1 MSHFSTVTEA
11 YAQAWARRR
20 VFVPLYMALRL
31 MAYALIAP
39 GMAATINLAVSLSN
53 QPALTDQDIAY
64 FILTPVGFLATLIVL
79 SILLAVEVMSFAV
92 MSTSLRYDGPDRW
105 RSSWAA
111 FGFVVSHFKELLVFG
126 LLFVVRVLLLIA
138 PFALAAGVIMLWV
151 TGDYDINYYLTYKP
165 PSFLA
170 AAGIVAVILLA
181 LALVLLLRLS
191 SWALALHLVLFEGI
205 RPSEAFVESRSRMQ
219 GKQTRLKIELVIWVA
234 LRLAISVAIAFVA
247 GLAINL
253 IPITE
258 GHLKSALTF
267 SMAIVLLWGLA
278 GIVLSAVALGALAV
292 LLDGFFG
299 GQRMQAAETSGGGG
313 LRLQLAVTVGVG
325 AVAVIGGIW
334 MGNGLLEAVEA
345 DDEVE
350 IIAHRGA
357 AGSRPENT
365 MASVVKAIGDG
376 ADWVEIDVQETADGE
391 VVVMHDSDFMKLAGV
406 NLTIWDA
413 TMADLTEIDIGSWF
427 DPAYSDERAP
437 TLHEVLQAARG
448 TSKVLIELKYYGHD
462 VDLENRVVAI
472 VEELGMQDQIALM
485 SLKYPAVLKMRGLRP
500 DWRTGVLAATAVG
513 DLTALEGDF
522 LAVNAGMANV
532 SMVNATDAAGKD
544 LYVWTVNDPLQMSK
558 MISLGVDGLITDE
571 PALARQVLEFRAG
584 LTPTERMLLWMSE
597 ELGLDLS
604 TGDYRDS
611 SP

>member
-1 MSHFSTVTEA
+1 MSHYSTVTEA

-31 MAYALIAP
+31 LAYALIAP
-39 GMAATINLAVSLSN
+39 GMAATINLAVSLSD

-64 FILTPVGFLATLIVL
+64 FILTPVGFVATLAVL
-79 SILLAVEVMSFAV
+79 SLLLAVEVLSFSV
-92 MSTSLRYDGPDRW
+92 MSTSLRYDSTDRV
-105 RSSWAA
+105 RTSLAA
-111 FGFVVSHFKELLVFG
+111 FGFVLSHVKDLLIFG
-126 LLFVVRVLLLIA
+126 LLFVLRVLALVA
-138 PFALAAGVIMLWV
+138 PFALVAGVIMLWV
-151 TGDYDINYYLTYKP
+151 TGDYDINYYLTYTP

-170 AAGIVAVILLA
+170 AVGIVAVILLA
-181 LALVLLLRLS
+181 LAIVLLLRLS
-191 SWALALHLVLFEGI
+191 SWAVALHLVLFEDV
-205 RPSEAFVESRSRMQ
+205 RPRDAFAASKTRMQ

-234 LRLAISVAIAFVA
+234 VRLAISFGIAFVA
-247 GLAINL
+247 GLCINL

-278 GIVLSAVALGALAV
+278 ALVLSAVSLGALAV
-292 LLDGFFG
+292 LLDGFFEG
-299 GQRMQAAETSGGGG
+299 KRLQAPAASGGSN
-313 LRLQLAVTVGVG
+313 LNARLALTVAVG
-325 AVAVIGGIW
+325 AVALVGGVW
-334 MGNGLLEAVEA
+334 MGNGLIEAVEA

-365 MASVVKAIGDG
+365 MASIIKAIGDK

-413 TMADLTEIDIGSWF
+413 TMADLAEIDIGSWF

-437 TLHEVLQAARG
+437 TLREVLQAARG
-448 TSKVLIELKYYGHD
+448 KSKVLIELKYYGHD

-472 VEELGMQDQIALM
+472 VEELGMQDQIATM
-485 SLKYPAVLKMRGLRP
+485 SLKYPAVQKMLSLRP
-500 DWRTGVLAATAVG
+500 DWRAGVLAATAVG
-513 DLTALEGDF
+513 DLTALDGDF

-532 SMVNATDAAGKD
+532 ALVNSTDAAGKD

-584 LTPTERMLLWMSE
+584 LTPTERMLLWMTE

-604 TGDYRDS
+604 DGDYRDN

>member
-1 MSHFSTVTEA
+1 MSRYSTVTEA

-31 MAYALIAP
+31 LAYALIAP
-39 GMAATINLAVSLSN
+39 GMAATINLAVSLSD

-64 FILTPVGFLATLIVL
+64 FILTPVGFLATLAVL
-79 SILLAVEVMSFAV
+79 SILLTVEVLSFAV
-92 MSTSLRYDGPDRW
+92 MSTSLRYDGADRW
-105 RSSWAA
+105 HTSWAA
-111 FGFVVSHFKELLVFG
+111 FGFVVSHVKELLVFG
-126 LLFVVRVLLLIA
+126 LLFVLRVLLLVA
-138 PFALAAGVIMLWV
+138 PFALVAGVIMLWA

-170 AAGIVAVILLA
+170 AVGIVAVILLA
-181 LALVLLLRLS
+181 LAFVLLLRLS

-205 RPSEAFVESRSRMQ
+205 RPRDAFGESRIRMQ
-219 GKQTRLKIELVIWVA
+219 GKQTQLKIELVIWVA
-234 LRLAISVAIAFVA
+234 MRLAISLVIAFVA
-247 GLAINL
+247 GMAINL

-258 GHLKSALTF
+258 GHLKSALTL

-278 GIVLSAVALGALAV
+278 LIVLSAVALGALAV
-292 LLDGFFG
+292 LLDGFFD
-299 GQRMQAAETSGGGG
+299 GQRLQAPDSTDGGS
-313 LRLQLAVTVGVG
+313 LRVRLALTVGVG
-325 AVAVIGGIW
+325 IVAMVGGIW
-334 MGNGLLEAVEA
+334 MGNGLLESVEA

-365 MASVVKAIGDG
+365 MASVVKAIGDE

-391 VVVMHDSDFMKLAGV
+391 VVVMHDSDYMKLAGV

-413 TMADLTEIDIGSWF
+413 TMADLAEIDIGSWF
-427 DPAYSDERAP
+427 DPAYSDERTP

-448 TSKVLIELKYYGHD
+448 KSKVLIELKYYGHD

-472 VEELGMQDQIALM
+472 VEELGMQDQVAVM
-485 SLKYPAVLKMRGLRP
+485 SLKYPAVLKMRELRP
-500 DWRTGVLAATAVG
+500 EWRAGVLAATAVG
-513 DLTALEGDF
+513 NLTELEGDF

-532 SMVNATDAAGKD
+532 SLVNSTDAAGKD

-571 PALARQVLEFRAG
+571 PALARQVLAFRAR
-584 LTPTERMLLWMSE
+584 LTPTERMLLWMTE
-597 ELGLDLS
+597 ELGLDLTS
-604 TGDYRDS
+604 GEYRDT